1 MKTRAITAA
10 GLATLA
16 LLVSGCAN
24 GLDPGPKY
32 WAELNVV
39 IDVPGPRGHVLER
52 DGESASV
59 PEPAEAGFHYDW
71 TLLCADTDSAGTHPT
86 PQEACDYIRG
96 FGADFFVTPTY
107 EACAQIYGGPEVMT
121 ISGTYEGKEVS
132 RTFTRT
138 DGCKM
143 GEWSDALTAG
153 IIDFIVSRAPLVVD

>member
-1 MKTRAITAA
+1 MKTRAIAA
-10 GLATLA
+10 VGLATLA
-16 LLVSGCAN
+16 LLVSGCATRQ
-24 GLDPGPKY
+24 DPGPKY

-39 IDVPGPRGHVLER
+39 IEAPGPRGHVLGR
-52 DGESASV
+52 GEWSASV
-59 PEPAEAGFHYDW
+59 PESVHFDW